1 MKIKS
6 LQMFCRRRRAVLER
20 KPAFTL
26 IELLVVI
33 AIIAVLAALLLP
45 ALAAAKNRAKR
56 LQCVNNERQLG
67 IALSVYAGDNN
78 DYFPVSQNWG
88 CWGGQQ
94 GVGKPVQN
102 YGWNVPVSARPLNA
116 YTADVNTYD
125 CPGDTGDTAQ
135 TGGVPW
141 GADQSCF
148 NDWGDSYLMPW
159 RQSGL
164 IFSGTGANGQYGWSY
179 YAIEAIGGDS
189 FPGQI
194 TPSMRTSEMRPIS
207 NKIILVDWPGAP
219 DRTLDQISAWHTVK
233 GKGLFNILC
242 GDNHV
247 EAYLFTAAQRYPI
260 TPWGATVDPGQQ
272 YW

>member
-1 MKIKS
+1 MPLKESK
-6 LQMFCRRRRAVLER
+6 LKR
-20 KPAFTL
+20 T
-26 IELLVVI
+26 
-33 AIIAVLAALLLP
+33 LAAFFSP
-45 ALAAAKNRAKR
+45 N
-56 LQCVNNERQLG
+56 
-67 IALSVYAGDNN
+67 
-78 DYFPVSQNWG
+78 
-88 CWGGQQ
+88 
-94 GVGKPVQN
+94 
-102 YGWNVPVSARPLNA
+102 RPLKNSFLTEKYA
-116 YTADVNTYD
+116 NSSMNLRVNFQIH
-125 CPGDTGDTAQ
+125 GFF
-135 TGGVPW
+135 
-141 GADQSCF
+141 SIL
-148 NDWGDSYLMPW
+148 LMPW

-260 TPWGATVDPGQQ
+260 TPWGAT
-272 YW
+272 